1 MPNSIFTLSAVDREN
16 KIAKVA
22 HLIPKWYADASIVN
36 EPPIIAKIS
45 KLLKPNQWLRLEDKR
60 YGSYDY
66 SKPIT
71 YEKQS
76 KGFMKPT
83 GIWASK
89 GEWLFGR
96 DKLLTLIEV
105 DYSRILVITTK
116 EDYLE
121 FEDKYCKKFLRN
133 RWTEKDW
140 ERQRRTRLSRRWDG
154 GARNNKTITKKSKTI
169 KQQKLVCTMNIN
181 WDAVSRDYDGIA
193 LVPYGKPYFDIKE
206 MLEYENHIW
215 VASYDVSSLIIW
227 RHNGTT
233 PITKTIS
240 LGSTDKLYK
249 LGNDTSELDAKK
261 IVAVIKQGIKELES
275 KLN

>member
-1 MPNSIFTLSAVDREN
+1 MPDSIFTLSAADREN

-22 HLIPKWYADASIVN
+22 HLIPKWYDEGSIVN
-36 EPPIIAKIS
+36 EPHIVAKIS
-45 KLLKPNQWLRLEDKR
+45 KLLKPNQWLRLEDSR

-121 FEDKYCKKFLRN
+121 FEDKYCKKVLRYN
-133 RWTEKDW
+133 KTEKDR
-140 ERQRRTRLSRRWDG
+140 ERARKTRLSRRWDG

-206 MLEYENHIW
+206 MLEYQNHLWI
-215 VASYDVSSLIIW
+215 ATYDVSSLVIW

-233 PITKTIS
+233 PISRVIS
-240 LGSTDKLYK
+240 LGTTGKLYK
-249 LGNDTSELDAKK
+249 TDKEYPELDTKK
-261 IVAVIKQGIKELES
+261 VVAVIKQGIKELES